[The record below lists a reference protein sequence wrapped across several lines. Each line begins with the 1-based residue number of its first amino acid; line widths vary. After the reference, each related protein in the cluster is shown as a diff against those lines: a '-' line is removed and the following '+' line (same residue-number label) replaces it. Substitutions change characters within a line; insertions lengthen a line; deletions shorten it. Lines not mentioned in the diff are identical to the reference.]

1 MDLVY
6 RALGMVAAADQYL
19 WRRRNNFVPLN
30 LLLVGTA
37 VALGWMALDDW
48 RQAVRNGREPLVLPV
63 SRLHNRPASATFVRV
78 SGTLLPGGGFWYG
91 ERDDQGRLVKASM
104 EFVPLVDAESGRG
117 VLVQL
122 NVPHR
127 FREQQPDEITGMLR
141 EMRPFVSREL
151 EPAGYRHNGISFLP
165 EFVLVDGDD
174 PGNPATAQI
183 TVVITSTIVLLFLVV
198 NLKRHVFFRRGL
210 DPDPTWHTAGG
221 GGSVRA
227 TGTFHLGKHRKR
239 FINVP
244 AAPGTLGSGE
254 LALFANVDA
263 SSEFLGQVYRDRA
276 GIWVLPIAAGSL
288 QRVEQGTLYAGRH
301 ALPSVRFQYRD
312 TISGRTRTA
321 ILSTPDGAIHELAS
335 ALSGGV
341 LGAWAPRDPSAQAPV
356 DATADTHLHVQF

>member
-48 RQAVRNGREPLVLPV
+48 QHAVRNGRDPLVLPV
-63 SRLHNRPASATFVRV
+63 SQLHDRPASATFVRV

-104 EFVPLVDAESGRG
+104 EFVPLVDAENGRG

-127 FREQQPDEITGMLR
+127 FSGQQAGEITGMLR

-174 PGNPATAQI
+174 PGSLATAQI
-183 TVVITSTIVLLFLVV
+183 TVGITGTIVLLFLVV
-198 NLKRHVFFRRGL
+198 NLNRHVFFRRGL
-210 DPDPTWHTAGG
+210 EPDPAWHSPGA

-227 TGTFHLGKHRKR
+227 TGVFHLGKHRKR

-244 AAPGTLGSGE
+244 AVPATLESGE
-254 LALFANVDA
+254 LAILANVDA

-276 GIWVLPIAAGSL
+276 GIWALPIAAGSL
-288 QRVEQGTLYAGRH
+288 QRVEQGTFYAGRD

-312 TISGRTRTA
+312 TMDGRTRTA

-335 ALSGGV
+335 ALSGGA
-341 LGAWAPRDPSAQAPV
+341 LGAWGPRDPSAQV
-356 DATADTHLHVQF
+356 DVTADTHLHVQF